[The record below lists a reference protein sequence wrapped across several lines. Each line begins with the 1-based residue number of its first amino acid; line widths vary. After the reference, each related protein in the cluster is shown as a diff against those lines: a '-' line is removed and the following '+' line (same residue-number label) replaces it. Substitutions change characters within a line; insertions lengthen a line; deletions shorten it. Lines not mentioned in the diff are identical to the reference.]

1 MEPRFNYY
9 ASPVAQKVVKH
20 LNSAVGAVEAAGLP
34 KEIPNLV
41 LLRASQINGCSFC
54 TDMHYKDAVHA
65 GEDPARLNMVGAWRE
80 ATVFTDAE
88 RAALALTE
96 EGTRI
101 ADAATG
107 IDEKV
112 WAAARKQFS
121 DDELAGLVSL
131 IAVINAYNRLNV
143 LAGSPGGAYKAGQ
156 YA

>member
-9 ASPVAQKVVKH
+9 ASSVAQKVVKH
-20 LNSAVGAVEAAGLP
+20 LNSAAAAVEGAGLP
-34 KEIPNLV
+34 GEIPNLV

-65 GEDPARLNMVGAWRE
+65 GEDPVRLNLVGAWRE
-80 ATVFTDAE
+80 AAVFTDAE

-107 IDEKV
+107 IAEEAWV
-112 WAAARKQFS
+112 AARKEFS

-143 LAGSPGGAYKAGQ
+143 FAGSPAGSYVAGQ
-156 YA
+156 FA